1 MLQCVFDVDSK
12 EGLELLEISEGVSVD
27 DIKAATGCTFKV
39 SQTIYSYIYKVILY
53 CRYQMTLSRWDRPV
67 LLMTSFYYYL
77 SSFLLHLKITCYS
90 VAALYGIS
98 HTLLAML

>member
-39 SQTIYSYIYKVILY
+39 GQTIYSYIYKVILY
-53 CRYQMTLSRWDRPV
+53 CRYQMTLNQWDRLIYKHILQNM
-67 LLMTSFYYYL
+67 LL
-77 SSFLLHLKITCYS
+77 LLCFVILLYIMKYTHIPNYS
-90 VAALYGIS
+90 I
-98 HTLLAML
+98 